1 MFRRVAL
8 VACTLFVLLFG
19 QAVAL
24 AHDVGH
30 LDTGAPTSIDCETHY
45 LCSQAGGGPVSAP
58 PAVTA
63 DAGAG
68 PAPTS
73 QRRRDASIA
82 PRRAYLAQ
90 APPSL
95 SA

>member
-1 MFRRVAL
+1 MFRRAAL

-30 LDTGAPTSIDCETHY
+30 LDAGAPAVLDCDTHY
-45 LCSQAGGGPVSAP
+45 LCSQVGGGPVSAP
-58 PAVTA
+58 PVAA
-63 DAGAG
+63 FDAAAG
-68 PAPTS
+68 PAPAFVR
-73 QRRRDASIA
+73 QRDASLPA
-82 PRRAYLAQ
+82 RRAYLAQ